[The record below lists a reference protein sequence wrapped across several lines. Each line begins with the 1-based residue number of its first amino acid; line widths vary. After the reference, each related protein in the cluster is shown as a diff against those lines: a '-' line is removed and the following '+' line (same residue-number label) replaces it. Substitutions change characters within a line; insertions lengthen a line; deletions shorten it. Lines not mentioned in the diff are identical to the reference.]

1 MSLPPLPAGATL
13 DDLPPLPPG
22 ATLDPPAKAKP
33 EPTGAMVPT
42 GEVHDGDTFRLR
54 TGENVRLF
62 GVDAFEL
69 KQTGRERGGAVV
81 PLGEQARSVLLPYA
95 QPDAL
100 VTPTGDMTYGRPVAS
115 LERHGDAGKA
125 LLNNGLGIAI
135 PAYLKADP
143 ARLTQYM
150 EAERDAR
157 LNRRGAW
164 AGSFEQPSSFRHKT
178 PDPWAK
184 PQAGTEG
191 NSEAVFWDEPL
202 PAQGLRPE
210 IAQGYLDLAKD
221 FSSTPEQ
228 LLGYAK
234 ANGFQLDDGQ
244 VRKFIAD
251 RNRDQKVNASE
262 VSYQALPRV
271 LTDLGDG
278 KLGAGLRGVADPFN
292 VLDEAGALVDTLG
305 GTKGRESLFSSDRR
319 FGDIYAN
326 NLDQNRSILAADDAN
341 HPYVRFAGQ
350 LAGGL
355 VAPGASIE
363 GLGFK
368 AARDVMTGGGSR
380 FAAKMAARRAVTTR
394 LATAGGIEGSIAG
407 AGAGE
412 TWQER
417 VVGTGVGGIA
427 GTTLGVG
434 AGVLA
439 PKVAEVVGKPFS
451 RLTGRDGERT
461 ADEFADGA
469 VDTAKASADNNLQAG
484 SSAAARDGAIPDTRL
499 GQPMQGGKRT
509 IDFGAD
515 HLTPSAR
522 RDIRERNGLSPTDSQ
537 FGPILYK
544 QSGDWK
550 ASLRK
555 MEETGAGDVPD
566 AINHPDLGSVD
577 LVWGDGTFGVSR
589 IAAIDPD
596 TVGDLPRIIEAM
608 PVVETPVA
616 TGNGKFVLSDG
627 TRRVTV
633 SPEYEGRTKRW
644 LVTDYQREADMPMRS
659 EIEPPSV
666 TGPEMGGSPDAGPR
680 PLLDPATDA
689 ERRAAA
695 ARLNPNDVLPI
706 PANTVDG
713 VEEAA
718 RIDAGRFDPVKAP
731 REDAGLLPN
740 KLPNANTG
748 TMLPKRGPA
757 DLVTWLR
764 SEGGIKAQGR
774 ELEHYGIDNTPRK
787 GMDFAEG
794 EQRFGPLVNND
805 GMTYDDA
812 AMRAWEAGYF
822 PDHTERPDI
831 AEFLDALNATHTG
844 QSRAFRVDD
853 LAELD
858 AFHAARRQRGE
869 VLNARDNGTP
879 MVDDRGQP
887 IDLADLEANAPPV
900 RAYEEWGENAPNLA
914 GNIRLDKLDSP
925 QAIRRALVQTDR
937 VTGGFDAAK
946 RGRITQAETKS
957 LASDLGM
964 TVDDLLKRR
973 SGQAFNAEQ
982 ALAARQLLSRSGTDL
997 VNMAKKLSAK
1007 ENPGD
1012 DLEASFREAWVRHA
1026 AIQEQVAGM
1035 TAEAGRLLA
1044 QFRMVADSR
1053 AIADRVLPSLGDVGG
1068 GSGRLQ
1074 DVAQRIVDLERVG
1087 TDPAGV
1093 NKFALR
1099 ALNPKWKDKLT
1110 ELYINSLLSG
1120 PQTHVV
1126 NVLSNTITALA
1137 QIPEHAAAA
1146 GVGVARKAIAKTL
1159 RQPVD
1164 PERVMF
1170 TEVGSR
1176 AVGLIQG
1183 TREGL
1188 RDGVRALVTG
1198 NAVDPVT
1205 KLETQSMSAIGGKL
1219 GSVIRTPTR
1228 FLTAED
1234 ELFKGIARRM
1244 EMTGLAMRSARM
1256 EGLKGKAARARA
1268 GELLANPTDDMVKRS
1283 FDYARY
1289 LTFQTPLP
1297 HDSGAAGLS
1306 RLTQRRQSLKL
1317 FLPFIRTPANIL
1329 KFSAERS
1336 PLAVLSKSVQADIRA
1351 GGVRRDNA
1359 VARMLVGT
1367 GIGASFYMAALDGKI
1382 TGGGPLDDG
1391 ARSLMMADGWQPYS
1405 FKVGDEYYS
1414 YARLDPFST
1423 IIGTAADMADLD
1435 DHMTDR
1441 QRDNTALQIG
1451 AAILSNL
1458 SNKTWLSGISSAIEA
1473 IHDPDRNLE
1482 NFISRTAGSIAVP
1495 GIVAQVART
1504 QDPILREA
1512 RGWQDRIRSRVPG
1525 ASESL
1530 APRRDVFG
1538 QPIKTEGGVGPD
1550 IISPVW
1556 KSTAKK
1562 DPAIGALLDAGINIS
1577 RPQRFYRAGGK
1588 RVDWTPEEYNRLQEI
1603 SGGIIKTQLNDLV
1616 RSVEWRKGDDDARQ
1630 AAVSKIAE
1638 QARRDAKAIIQDGG
1652 DDMPPLPPGLTLDPI
1667 PPLPPG
1673 FKLEALPPLPPGATL
1688 DHLGSSK

>member
-1 MSLPPLPAGATL
+1 MAGPDPWAAFPVQPLHNDVVDPWAAFPKTTPAAPSPPVAPSAQPAT
-13 DDLPPLPPG
+13 PLQ
-22 ATLDPPAKAKP
+22 
-33 EPTGAMVPT
+33 PTGQA
-42 GEVHDGDTFRLR
+42 HDGDTFRLN
-54 TGENVRLF
+54 TGQNARLY
-62 GVDAFEL
+62 GADAFEL
-69 KQTGRERGGAVV
+69 SQTGRTRSGMTV
-81 PLGEQARSVLLPYA
+81 PLGQMARASLA
-95 QPDAL
+95 AFAKPDAT

-115 LERHGDAGKA
+115 LDRNGDAGKA
-125 LLNNGLGIAI
+125 LLDNGLGIAI

-157 LNRRGAW
+157 INRRGAW
-164 AGSFEQPSSFRHKT
+164 AGSFEQPSSFRHNT

-210 IAQGYLDLAKD
+210 IAQSYLDLAKD

-292 VLDEAGALVDTLG
+292 VLDEAGALVDSFGATN
-305 GTKGRESLFSSDRR
+305 GRENLFSSDRR

-326 NLDQNRSILAADDAN
+326 NLDQNRSILANDDSA
-341 HPYVRFAGQ
+341 HPYIRFAGQ
-350 LAGGL
+350 MAGGL

-363 GLGFK
+363 GLGFQ
-368 AARDVMTGGGSR
+368 AARDV
-380 FAAKMAARRAVTTR
+380 
-394 LATAGGIEGSIAG
+394 LTAGGTRMAAEQAARSAVVRRLGTVGAVEGSAAG

-412 TWQER
+412 DMRSRTEGALIGGP
-417 VVGTGVGGIA
+417 VGLALGVGTGVAAPVIA
-427 GTTLGVG
+427 K
-434 AGVLA
+434 AI
-439 PKVAEVVGKPFS
+439 GKPFS
-451 RLTGRDGERT
+451 RLAGREGERT
-461 ADEFADGA
+461 ASDFTDGA
-469 VDTAKASADNNLQAG
+469 FDTAKAASENTVSAP
-484 SSAAARDGAIPDTRL
+484 AADPTPSPGLADYYRQSGFNRRSGTRIVGARMEGEVGAPIRGANDGAPSDIL
-499 GQPMQGGKRT
+499 GIDSPVIGNSRFASDDSFETVALRQGQQP
-509 IDFGAD
+509 F
-515 HLTPSAR
+515 
-522 RDIRERNGLSPTDSQ
+522 RDPAND
-537 FGPILYK
+537 
-544 QSGDWK
+544 
-550 ASLRK
+550 
-555 MEETGAGDVPD
+555 D
-566 AINHPDLGSVD
+566 A
-577 LVWGDGTFGVSR
+577 GVSQNP
-589 IAAIDPD
+589 AWWEP
-596 TVGDLPRIIEAM
+596 
-608 PVVETPVA
+608 
-616 TGNGKFVLSDG
+616 
-627 TRRVTV
+627 
-633 SPEYEGRTKRW
+633 
-644 LVTDYQREADMPMRS
+644 DMPMRS
-659 EIEPPSV
+659 DMETPSIV
-666 TGPEMGGSPDAGPR
+666 SPDLGTPRQPDRIDVTARPR
-680 PLLDPATDA
+680 PMMGPATDA

-695 ARLNPNDVLPI
+695 ARLDPNDVLPI

-718 RIDAGRFDPVKAP
+718 RIDAGRFDPVKPP

-774 ELEHYGIDNTPRK
+774 ELEHYGIDNTPRR

-794 EQRFGPLVNND
+794 ENRFGPLVNSD

-822 PDHTERPDI
+822 PDHAERPDI

-844 QSRAFRVDD
+844 QARAFRVDD

-879 MVDDRGQP
+879 MVDDRGRP
-887 IDLADLEANAPPV
+887 IDMADLEANAPPV

-1012 DLEASFREAWVRHA
+1012 DLEASFREAWLRHA
-1026 AIQEQVAGM
+1026 AIQEQVSGM
-1035 TAEAGRLLA
+1035 TAEAGRALS
-1044 QFRMVADSR
+1044 QFRMTATSR

-1068 GSGRLQ
+1068 GSGRLK
-1074 DVAQRIVDLERVG
+1074 DVADRIVDLERVG
-1087 TDPAGV
+1087 TDPGSV

-1099 ALNPKWKDKLT
+1099 ALSPKWKDKLT

-1126 NVLSNTITALA
+1126 NMLSNTITALA
-1137 QIPEHAAAA
+1137 QIPEHAVSA
-1146 GVGVARKAIAKTL
+1146 GIGAVRQAGGKALLRFGVETDA
-1159 RQPVD
+1159 
-1164 PERVMF
+1164 ERVMF
-1170 TEVGSR
+1170 SEVGAR
-1176 AVGLIQG
+1176 AVGLVQG

-1188 RDGVRALVTG
+1188 RDGLRALLTG

-1205 KLETQSMSAIGGKL
+1205 KLETQSMSAIKGPL

-1244 EMTGLAMRSARM
+1244 EMTGLSMRQARM
-1256 EGLKGKAARARA
+1256 EGLTGEAAKTRA
-1268 GELLANPTDDMVKRS
+1268 GELLANPTDEMVKRS

-1297 HDSGAAGLS
+1297 HDSFAAGLS
-1306 RLTQRRQSLKL
+1306 RGTQRRPWTKL
-1317 FLPFIRTPANIL
+1317 FFPFVRTPANIL

-1336 PLAVLSKSVQADIRA
+1336 PLGLLAKSVQADIRA

-1359 VARMLVGT
+1359 VARILVGS
-1367 GIGASFYMAALDGKI
+1367 GVGATIYSAALEGKV
-1382 TGGGPLDDG
+1382 TGGGPLDDN
-1391 ARSLMMADGWQPYS
+1391 ARRLMQADGWQPYS
-1405 FKVGDEYYS
+1405 FKVGDTYYS
-1414 YARLDPFST
+1414 YSRLDPFST
-1423 IIGTAADMADLD
+1423 IIGTAADMVDLGE
-1435 DHMTDR
+1435 HMTDR
-1441 QRDNTALQIG
+1441 QREHMGMQIG
-1451 AAILSNL
+1451 AAVIANL
-1458 SNKTWLSGISSAIEA
+1458 SNKTWLSGLTSALEA
-1473 IHDPDRNLE
+1473 INDPGRNLE
-1482 NFISRTAGSIAVP
+1482 NFVARTAGSIAVP
-1495 GIVAQVART
+1495 GFVAQVART
-1504 QDPILREA
+1504 QDPILHEA
-1512 RGWQDRIRSRVPG
+1512 RDWQNRIRSRVPG
-1525 ASESL
+1525 LSDNLPA
-1530 APRRDVFG
+1530 RRDVFG
-1538 QPIKTEGGVGPD
+1538 QPITSQGGLGPD
-1550 IISPVW
+1550 IISPIWTSKAKNDPTV
-1556 KSTAKK
+1556 KALTAT
-1562 DPAIGALLDAGINIS
+1562 DIHLASPQRSYTEGGQRIEWTPAQYDKLSALTGQVAKPQLDALTRS
-1577 RPQRFYRAGGK
+1577 
-1588 RVDWTPEEYNRLQEI
+1588 
-1603 SGGIIKTQLNDLV
+1603 TQWSAMSQDKQQDAV
-1616 RSVEWRKGDDDARQ
+1616 GDIMKVARK
-1630 AAVSKIAE
+1630 E
-1638 QARRDAKAIIQDGG
+1638 AKASVRGIFGA
-1652 DDMPPLPPGLTLDPI
+1652 PLKADAEGPWNAYAKEPDPWAAF
-1667 PPLPPG
+1667 P
-1673 FKLEALPPLPPGATL
+1673 EAR
-1688 DHLGSSK
+1688 

>member
-1 MSLPPLPAGATL
+1 MATSDPWAEFADAPSRRASKAPRAVDPWAEF
-13 DDLPPLPPG
+13 DD
-22 ATLDPPAKAKP
+22 DPTAAPTAKP
-33 EPTGAMVPT
+33 NGGAAMRAT
-42 GEVHDGDTFRLR
+42 GEAHDGDTFRLTDGR
-54 TGENVRLF
+54 NARLY
-62 GVDAFEL
+62 GADAFEL
-69 KQTGRERGGAVV
+69 NQTGRTRSGDVV
-81 PLGEQARSVLLPYA
+81 PLGQQARSALLPYA
-95 QPDAL
+95 QPDAV
-100 VTPTGDMTYGRPVAS
+100 VTPTGDNTYGRPVAS
-115 LERHGDAGKA
+115 LDHNGDAANA
-125 LLNNGLGIAI
+125 LLNDGLGIAV
-135 PAYLKADP
+135 PEYLKADP
-143 ARLTQYM
+143 GRLADYM
-150 EAERDAR
+150 EAERSAR

-164 AGSFEQPSSFRHKT
+164 SGSFEQPTSFRHKT
-178 PDPWAK
+178 PDPWAT

-191 NSEAVFWDEPL
+191 DSQAVFWDEPL

-221 FSSTPEQ
+221 FSTTPEQ

-234 ANGFQLDDGQ
+234 ANGFQLDDEQ
-244 VRKFIAD
+244 VRKFVAN

-262 VSYQALPRV
+262 VTYQVLPRV

-292 VLDEAGALVDTLG
+292 VLDEAGALVDTVG
-305 GTKGRESLFSSDRR
+305 GTNGRENLFSSDRR

-326 NLDQNRSILAADDAN
+326 NLDQNRSILANDDAA

-350 LAGGL
+350 MAGGL

-363 GLGFK
+363 GLGFQ
-368 AARDVMTGGGSR
+368 AARDV
-380 FAAKMAARRAVTTR
+380 
-394 LATAGGIEGSIAG
+394 LTAGGTRMAAEQAARSAVVRRLGTVGAVEGSIAG

-412 TWQER
+412 DMRSRAQGALIGGP
-417 VVGTGVGGIA
+417 VGLALGVGTGVAAPVIA
-427 GTTLGVG
+427 K
-434 AGVLA
+434 AI
-439 PKVAEVVGKPFS
+439 GKPFS
-451 RLTGRDGERT
+451 RLAGRDGERT
-461 ADEFADGA
+461 ASDFTDGA
-469 VDTAKASADNNLQAG
+469 FDTAKAASENDL
-484 SSAAARDGAIPDTRL
+484 PT
-499 GQPMQGGKRT
+499 GG
-509 IDFGAD
+509 IDMPRA
-515 HLTPSAR
+515 
-522 RDIRERNGLSPTDSQ
+522 
-537 FGPILYK
+537 
-544 QSGDWK
+544 
-550 ASLRK
+550 
-555 MEETGAGDVPD
+555 
-566 AINHPDLGSVD
+566 
-577 LVWGDGTFGVSR
+577 R
-589 IAAIDPD
+589 IADA
-596 TVGDLPRIIEAM
+596 A
-608 PVVETPVA
+608 
-616 TGNGKFVLSDG
+616 
-627 TRRVTV
+627 
-633 SPEYEGRTKRW
+633 
-644 LVTDYQREADMPMRS
+644 MRS
-659 EIEPPSV
+659 DIESPSIVGPDMGTPRQPDRIDV
-666 TGPEMGGSPDAGPR
+666 TARPR
-680 PLLDPATDA
+680 PTMDPATDA

-695 ARLNPNDVLPI
+695 VRLNPNDVLPI
-706 PANTVDG
+706 PANAVDG
-713 VEEAA
+713 IDEAA
-718 RIDAGRFDPVKAP
+718 RIEAGRFDPVKAP
-731 REDAGLLPN
+731 REDAGLTRN
-740 KLPNANTG
+740 ALPNANTG

-812 AMRAWEAGYF
+812 ANRAWEAGYF
-822 PDHTERPDI
+822 PDHAERPDI
-831 AEFLDALNATHTG
+831 VEFLDMLNATHTG
-844 QSRAFRVDD
+844 NSRAFRVDD

-869 VLNARDNGTP
+869 VLNAKDSGTP
-879 MVDDRGQP
+879 LVDDRGQP
-887 IDLADLEANAPPV
+887 VNMADLEANAPPV

-925 QAIRRALVQTDR
+925 QAIKRALVQTDR

-1012 DLEASFREAWVRHA
+1012 DLEASFREAWLRHA
-1026 AIQEQVAGM
+1026 AIQEQVSGM
-1035 TAEAGRLLA
+1035 TAEAGRALS
-1044 QFRMVADSR
+1044 QFRMTAESR

-1068 GSGRLQ
+1068 GSGRLKE
-1074 DVAQRIVDLERVG
+1074 VANRIVDLDRVG
-1087 TDPAGV
+1087 TDAGSV

-1099 ALNPKWKDKLT
+1099 ALSPKWKDKLT
-1110 ELYINSLLSG
+1110 EIYINSLLSG

-1137 QIPEHAAAA
+1137 QIPEHLAAA
-1146 GVGVARKAIAKTL
+1146 GVGAARKGIAAAL
-1159 RQPVD
+1159 HQPAD

-1170 TEVGSR
+1170 TEVGAR

-1188 RDGVRALVTG
+1188 RDGLRALVTG

-1205 KLETQSMSAIGGKL
+1205 KLETQSMSAIGGKA
-1219 GSVIRTPTR
+1219 GSIIRTPTR
-1228 FLTAED
+1228 LLTAED

-1256 EGLKGKAARARA
+1256 EGLTGKAARDRA

-1289 LTFQTPLP
+1289 LTFQNPLP

-1306 RLTQRRQSLKL
+1306 RLTQRRPILKL

-1359 VARMLVGT
+1359 VARMLVGS

-1391 ARSLMMADGWQPYS
+1391 ARSLMLADGWQPYS
-1405 FKVGDEYYS
+1405 IKVGNEYYS

-1441 QRDNTALQIG
+1441 QREKTALRVG

-1482 NFISRTAGSIAVP
+1482 NFISRTVGSIAVP
-1495 GIVAQVART
+1495 GIVAQLART

-1525 ASESL
+1525 YSETL
-1530 APRRDVFG
+1530 HARRDVFG

-1550 IISPVW
+1550 IVSPVW

-1562 DPAIGALLDAGINIS
+1562 DPTIAALLDAGIAVS
-1577 RPQRFYRAGGK
+1577 RPQRSYTSGGK
-1588 RVDWTPEEYNRLQEI
+1588 HLDWTPAQYDQLQAMA
-1603 SGGIIKTQLNDLV
+1603 GPVIKSRIDELV
-1616 RSVEWRKGDDDARQ
+1616 RSAQWKAGDDDSRQ
-1630 AAVSKIAE
+1630 SAVSKIAA
-1638 QARRDAKAIIQDGG
+1638 QARRDAKAMLLGDQASSSAGSSNRTAQDYSEYRSALARLGAG
-1652 DDMPPLPPGLTLDPI
+1652 QRQALVGSRNDAMTHLIRAGQANTHADLEGFGRKRPTPAAGSWDEFEDMP
-1667 PPLPPG
+1667 
-1673 FKLEALPPLPPGATL
+1673 
-1688 DHLGSSK
+1688 SN